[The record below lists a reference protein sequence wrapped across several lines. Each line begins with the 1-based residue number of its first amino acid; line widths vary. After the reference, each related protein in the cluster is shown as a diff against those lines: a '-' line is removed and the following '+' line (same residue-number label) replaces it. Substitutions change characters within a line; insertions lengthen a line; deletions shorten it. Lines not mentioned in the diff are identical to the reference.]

1 MLMAAMDYPHPVQFS
16 VFLAVL
22 AIVFP
27 NTNTKPT
34 EQFHKLKL
42 KRFYMVAAKF
52 STIEDMI

>member
-1 MLMAAMDYPHPVQFS
+1 MLTAAMDYPGPVQLS
-16 VFLAVL
+16 VFLVVL

-34 EQFHKLKL
+34 EQSHKLKL
-42 KRFYMVAAKF
+42 ERFYMVAAKF